1 MSDGRAMRRAAAA
14 HRRGSASGCARL
26 ELAKEVPELL
36 VVWADLI
43 VAQLVEE
50 RIDQPVVWHEGGE
63 VHRA

>member
-1 MSDGRAMRRAAAA
+1 M
-14 HRRGSASGCARL
+14 
-26 ELAKEVPELL
+26 L
-36 VVWADLI
+36 VVWADLV